1 MMMKRFLPALLASAA
16 LTLTLA
22 ACNDESPEGGFST
35 GSTPDNVAVNP
46 LPPLPAVVDTSGG
59 KKAPP
64 PAANSVNRELSAQ
77 NAVEDIKKMQPQM

>member
-16 LTLTLA
+16 LTLTLT
-22 ACNDESPEGGFST
+22 ACNDESPAGVPNST
-35 GSTPDNVAVNP
+35 TPDDVAVTP
-46 LPPLPAVVDTSGG
+46 LPPLPAVVDTTGG

-77 NAVEDIKKMQPQM
+77 NAVEDIKKMQPQL

>member
-22 ACNDESPEGGFST
+22 ACNDESPEGIPNS
-35 GSTPDNVAVNP
+35 SSPDNVVVTP
-46 LPPLPAVVDTSGG
+46 LPPLPAAVDTTGG

>member
-16 LTLTLA
+16 LTLTLT
-22 ACNDESPEGGFST
+22 ACNDESPTGASM
-35 GSTPDNVAVNP
+35 GSTPDNVAVT
-46 LPPLPAVVDTSGG
+46 PLPALPPVVDTTGG

-64 PAANSVNRELSAQ
+64 PAANSVNRELSAP

>member
-22 ACNDESPEGGFST
+22 ACSSPDGNPTST
-35 GSTPDNVAVNP
+35 EDDVATTA
-46 LPPLPAVVDTSGG
+46 LPPIPAAVDTAGG
-59 KKAPP
+59 KKAPA
-64 PAANSVNRELSAQ
+64 PAANSPMRELTAP